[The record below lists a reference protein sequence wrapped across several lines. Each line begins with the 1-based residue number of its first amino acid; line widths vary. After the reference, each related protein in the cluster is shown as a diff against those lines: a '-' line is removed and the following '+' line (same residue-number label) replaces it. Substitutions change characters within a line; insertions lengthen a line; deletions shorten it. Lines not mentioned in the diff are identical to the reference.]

1 MTALRFAEISTYV
14 SDLAAAV
21 AFYRDALGLALTQR
35 EDDFAI
41 FDCNGIEFVLMAGNE
56 KAAARGPRAPGTAL
70 CLQSDDLT
78 GAMTRLRRQGVTILT
93 DIQTVPQ
100 GRYAIIAD
108 PDGTPVEII
117 EKA

>member
-1 MTALRFAEISTYV
+1 MLRFAEISTYV

-21 AFYRDALGLALTQR
+21 GFYRDALGLTLAQQ

-41 FDCNGIEFVLMAGNE
+41 FDCNGIEFVLMAGAE
-56 KAAARGPRAPGTAL
+56 KTVARAARATGTAL

-78 GAMTRLRRQGVTILT
+78 AAIARLRQRNVTILT